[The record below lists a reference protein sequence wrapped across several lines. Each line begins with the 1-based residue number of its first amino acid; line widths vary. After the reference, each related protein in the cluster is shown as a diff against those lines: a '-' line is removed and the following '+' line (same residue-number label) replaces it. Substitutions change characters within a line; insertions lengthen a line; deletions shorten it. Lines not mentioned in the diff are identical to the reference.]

1 MCAQVLVKGSQ
12 SLLSIVCGAA
22 ENQKENRNILIGST
36 TYSVVAKLSA
46 LEREQFFSAVRLY
59 FATACDYI
67 RHKFPLE
74 DVNLKM
80 AEVAQV
86 KSLETASFSSI
97 RHFLDLF
104 PAMLPRQSDESR
116 AAAIDALEVEFAT
129 FQAHKLPS
137 DILNKPR
144 CDVQWAEVGNIRG
157 VEGTLRFQRVSVV
170 MLEILL
176 IPHSNAECEQIFST
190 VNKTRTEFRSSVT
203 DTSLES
209 LLMVK
214 GHQSGTCFEQN
225 YTEKFL
231 EQAKSAT
238 AKSLQK

>member
-1 MCAQVLVKGSQ
+1 M
-12 SLLSIVCGAA
+12 
-22 ENQKENRNILIGST
+22 
-36 TYSVVAKLSA
+36 
-46 LEREQFFSAVRLY
+46 
-59 FATACDYI
+59 
-67 RHKFPLE
+67 
-74 DVNLKM
+74 
-80 AEVAQV
+80 

-104 PAMLPRQSDESR
+104 PAMLPRQSDE
-116 AAAIDALEVEFAT
+116 FAT
-129 FQAHKLPS
+129 LQAHKLPS

-157 VEGTLRFQRVSVV
+157 VDGTLRFQRVSVV
-170 MLEILL
+170 MLEILS
-176 IPHSNAECEQIFST
+176 IPHSNAECERIFST

>member
-1 MCAQVLVKGSQ
+1 M
-12 SLLSIVCGAA
+12 LSIVCGAA
-22 ENQKENRNILIGST
+22 ENQKEDRNILIGST
-36 TYSVVAKLSA
+36 TYSVVEKLSA

-116 AAAIDALEVEFAT
+116 AAAIDAL
-129 FQAHKLPS
+129 
-137 DILNKPR
+137 
-144 CDVQWAEVGNIRG
+144 
-157 VEGTLRFQRVSVV
+157 
-170 MLEILL
+170 
-176 IPHSNAECEQIFST
+176 
-190 VNKTRTEFRSSVT
+190 
-203 DTSLES
+203 
-209 LLMVK
+209 
-214 GHQSGTCFEQN
+214 
-225 YTEKFL
+225 
-231 EQAKSAT
+231 
-238 AKSLQK
+238 